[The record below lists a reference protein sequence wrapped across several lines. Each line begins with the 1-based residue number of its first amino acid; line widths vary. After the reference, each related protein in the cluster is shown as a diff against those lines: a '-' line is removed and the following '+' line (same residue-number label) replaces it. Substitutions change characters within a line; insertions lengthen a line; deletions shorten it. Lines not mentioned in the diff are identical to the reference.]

1 MSNES
6 ATNLQP
12 SRKDKKD
19 TGSPLV
25 PNLPKDEH
33 EEELIDEALTETF
46 PASDPV
52 AIPTPQD
59 KEPPPKKPGR
69 SA

>member
-1 MSNES
+1 MSNKS
-6 ATNLQP
+6 ATNPQP
-12 SRKDKKD
+12 SRKDKKDKKD

-33 EEELIDEALTETF
+33 EEELIDEA
-46 PASDPV
+46 
-52 AIPTPQD
+52 
-59 KEPPPKKPGR
+59 PKKPGC

>member
-1 MSNES
+1 MSNKS
-6 ATNLQP
+6 ATNPQP